1 MMEVKTMLQGIRQ
14 RAVVDDQG
22 RITISAPELPEGTSV
37 EVIVLVE
44 PEEDDETS
52 YLMAD
57 EENRARLLRA
67 LHDLENPEKYTY
79 VDPDEL

>member
-1 MMEVKTMLQGIRQ
+1 MMEVKTMLHGIRQ

-44 PEEDDETS
+44 PQEDDETS

-57 EENRARLLRA
+57 EENRAHLLRA